1 MGNVLSKFVLVKQ
14 IKKTKTTKTTKTKT
28 KTKNEAKKVD

>member
-14 IKKTKTTKTTKTKT
+14 IKKTKTKTKTKTTKTKT
-28 KTKNEAKKVD
+28 NEAKKVD

>member
-14 IKKTKTTKTTKTKT
+14 IKKTKTKTKTTKTKT
-28 KTKNEAKKVD
+28 NEAKKVD